1 MPASIKILRPL
12 NISLSL
18 IAVIISAYLIDALNS
33 PLLPHVCLIVFCFA
47 GASNILNDV
56 LDIHIDKINQPNRV
70 LPSRRI
76 RVWNVLMLMGVLYAI
91 GIISSTYL
99 LPLGRNISL
108 MLVLPLLV
116 LYTPVFKKIP
126 LVGNLVVGSILGLV
140 FLFTEGS
147 IYGTVDKMWIPF
159 CLASGLSTI
168 RELVK
173 DGADIEGDAFSNLQ
187 TFPRKFGLPA
197 TIWTLRIISICLCMF
212 ALIPWLEGYYNI
224 IYLVLL
230 VLLVEFP
237 LLWLI
242 FIKLKGSSAAVDYI
256 YSSSILKGITI
267 AGMAVIL
274 STGV

>member
-76 RVWNVLMLMGVLYAI
+76 RVWNVLMLMSVLYAI

-126 LVGNLVVGSILGLV
+126 LVGNLVVGAILGLV

-173 DGADIEGDAFSNLQ
+173 DGADIEGDAVSSLQ
-187 TFPRKFGLPA
+187 TFPRKFGLPV
-197 TIWTLRIISICLCMF
+197 TLWTLRIISVFLCLF
-212 ALIPWLEGYYNI
+212 ALMPGLEGYYNK
-224 IYLVLL
+224 IYMILL
-230 VLLVEFP
+230 VLLVELP

-242 FIKLKGSSAAVDYI
+242 FFKLSGSSTSADYI
-256 YSSSILKGITI
+256 QSSRILKGITV
-267 AGMAVIL
+267 AGMTVIL
-274 STGV
+274 STGF